1 MISYEWKGGKIM
13 ASNQIEYISNYN
25 KQNYK
30 MYQFRV
36 KKSDTDLIDKLD
48 NVENRNAYLTSLV
61 LNDIKPGILTIK
73 EIKNRIRPVVEKHRI
88 KDVYLFGSYA
98 RGEANENS
106 DVDIYCSSGDVDS
119 LIKRAGL
126 LRELAEA
133 LGKDVDVVT
142 IGSKLKDRFRKN
154 IEEDMIKIC

>member
-1 MISYEWKGGKIM
+1 M
-13 ASNQIEYISNYN
+13 ASNQIEYISQYN

-36 KKSDTDLIDKLD
+36 KKNDADLIDKLD
-48 NVENRNAYLTSLV
+48 NVDNRNAYLTNLV
-61 LNDIKPGILTIK
+61 LNDIKPGVLTIK
-73 EIKNRIRPVVEKHRI
+73 EIKNRIRPVVEKHHI

-98 RGEANENS
+98 RGEANADS

-119 LIKRAGL
+119 LFKRAGL
-126 LRELAEA
+126 LRELSQA
-133 LGKDVDVVT
+133 LGKDVDVIT
-142 IGSKLKDRFRKN
+142 IGTELKDRFKKN